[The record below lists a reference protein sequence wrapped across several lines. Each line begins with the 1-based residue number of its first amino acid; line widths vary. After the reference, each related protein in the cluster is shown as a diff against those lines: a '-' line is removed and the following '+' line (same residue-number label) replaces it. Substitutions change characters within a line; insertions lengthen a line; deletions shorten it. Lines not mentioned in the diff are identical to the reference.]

1 MQSSD
6 QIARAWTADR
16 PYLIDLAF
24 RILGDIGAAE
34 DIVQEA
40 FFRLVQTPLGG
51 VDDARGWLIVV
62 TSRLCLDHI
71 KSAPWRRERPADMA
85 ARSYRDIGSA
95 AVDPADRVTLD
106 DEVRLALLVMLEH
119 LTPAERVAFVLH
131 DVFALPFQLVAETVG
146 RPSAA
151 CRQLASRAR
160 RKVRESRDAGRVPVE
175 PAGHRLITRRFI
187 MACANGDLDELLA
200 VLDPDASGELDVR
213 SDFVVVGATRGP
225 QHASLL
231 ESAGFGACLPTHQ
244 RPSGSAGV
252 RRATARRVHRSV
264 GFGQRSDHSRPRP
277 CRRSLTK
284 SCTRPALWCHFALMS
299 QSRPLPRPCQHV
311 LTRQAAPEAH
321 HDRIPSRAVPDG

>member
-71 KSAPWRRERPADMA
+71 KSAPWRREHPADMA

-213 SDFVVVGATRGP
+213 SDFVVVGAPRVARNMLRFWSRPGLVLVSQPINGHPAVLAFAERQLVGFIGLSVSDSDLITAV
-225 QHASLL
+225 HVHVDEVSLKAVRAQL
-231 ESAGFGACLPTHQ
+231 FGAISH
-244 RPSGSAGV
+244 
-252 RRATARRVHRSV
+252 
-264 GFGQRSDHSRPRP
+264 
-277 CRRSLTK
+277 
-284 SCTRPALWCHFALMS
+284 
-299 QSRPLPRPCQHV
+299 
-311 LTRQAAPEAH
+311 
-321 HDRIPSRAVPDG
+321 